1 MSIAIESLRAHR
13 TGIALRTGIA
23 FTLGLGL
30 LTGTAGAVQAGFL
43 DSLFGG
49 QRSGPAY
56 NSPGPSYDNYGYDHY
71 SSPYGE
77 PRQRRRGAQA
87 AKPRKEAPPA
97 KVEAICCKNG
107 EDPMKAL
114 MLDTTLVAGD
124 VVMTPEGM
132 RTFVGSRAP
141 HAADDFIDVSKSRLI
156 SQNQR
161 RQLMAMDR

>member
-1 MSIAIESLRAHR
+1 MSIASETMRARTSTRAVR
-13 TGIALRTGIA
+13 TGMSLA
-23 FTLGLGL
+23 LGLGL

-43 DSLFGG
+43 DSLFGS
-49 QRSGPAY
+49 RSGPVY
-56 NSPGPSYDNYGYDHY
+56 NSPAPSYDNYGYDHH
-71 SSPYGE
+71 SSPYAE
-77 PRQRRRGAQA
+77 PRRKRRSVQT
-87 AKPRKEAPPA
+87 AKPRKETPPA

-114 MLDTTLVAGD
+114 MMDTTLVAGD

-141 HAADDFIDVSKSRLI
+141 HGADDFIDVSKSRLI
-156 SQNQR
+156 SQKQR